1 MSSFADGK
9 FENQSI
15 YTIKNNKVNDH
26 KNDYMYAH
34 PKVIQWL
41 CDSDLKYEGSKHI
54 NCSNYIQNAQ
64 KAFKNINEIGIN
76 SLVDAYSIT
85 TNQADKLYEK
95 KKKLH
100 GVKFKNKKQ
109 WDILNKYVEET
120 VAHIRRSPPIV
131 GYWASPCKNK
141 YEFKKIF
148 SSALRHGKKHLSVSR
163 LRRKIPA
170 YKFVW
175 IKGKPEDIAA
185 FDPDKRTIYVHEWA
199 VAHFRK
205 CDIIIIALHE
215 ILGHHLQE
223 LSKVV
228 ISSKDAESCGMQCEQ
243 IILKM
248 NWKDDKG
255 KYHDLRKC
263 MYQWQLFRLVR
274 AQVDLRLHASYV
286 RKITKNMQVDKLWDI
301 DPSLKNHIVPLPT
314 ETIRCASIPA
324 QAQTYV
330 SMIIEKAKKYK
341 LCKC

>member
-1 MSSFADGK
+1 MTSFAEGK
-9 FENQSI
+9 FEKQCI
-15 YTIKNNKVNDH
+15 YSIKNKD
-26 KNDYMYAH
+26 MYAH
-34 PKVIQWL
+34 PKVIKWL

-54 NCSNYIQNAQ
+54 SCTNYIQNAQ
-64 KAFKNINEIGIN
+64 TVYKNINEIGIN
-76 SLVDAYSIT
+76 GIMDAYQISSKEL
-85 TNQADKLYEK
+85 DKLYEK
-95 KKKLH
+95 KKKVH
-100 GVKFKNKKQ
+100 GVKFKNKEQ
-109 WDILNKYVEET
+109 WNLLNKYVKDILGY
-120 VAHIRRSPPIV
+120 IRQSPPII
-131 GYWASPCKNK
+131 GYWASKCKNK
-141 YEFKKIF
+141 YEFKRIF
-148 SSALRHGKKHLSVSR
+148 SRALRLGKKHLSVSR
-163 LRRKIPA
+163 LRQKIPA

-175 IKGKPEDIAA
+175 IKGSPEDIAA
-185 FDPDKRTIYVHEWA
+185 FDPGNRTIFVHEWA
-199 VAHFRK
+199 VGHFRR

-228 ISSKDAESCGMQCEQ
+228 INSKDAESCAMRCEQ

-248 NWKDDKG
+248 NWKDDNG

-274 AQVDLRLHASYV
+274 AQVDLRLHASCV
-286 RKITKNMQVDKLWDI
+286 RKITNNVDVKSLWNV